1 MKSAFSCCNASFE
14 IFLAIWYRAYIGPT
28 SLNFETHETLQI
40 IQAFD
45 HPLSVSRW
53 GNLGLQ
59 LQVHLFSFGCS
70 RPIYRHQVEADIVCH
85 VCFMAPKPISPWIMG
100 GETWFFHQDTL
111 FLGNFFEKLDC
122 LLSPQAHPKH
132 PSDSVAGFSTI
143 FKTWSLKFQRTS
155 KNFASRSNCGSRLTP
170 YFCPLCN
177 ARQILQMLNNCQ
189 ESSWLHDF
197 LALT

>member
-1 MKSAFSCCNASFE
+1 MPLC
-14 IFLAIWYRAYIGPT
+14 IRPT
-28 SLNFETHETLQI
+28 SLNFETHVTLQI

-100 GETWFFHQDTL
+100 GETWFFHQNTL
-111 FLGNFFEKLDC
+111 FVGIFFWEIGLFVVPPGPPQTSVRFRGWVFNHFQNMKLKV
-122 LLSPQAHPKH
+122 SK
-132 PSDSVAGFSTI
+132 S
-143 FKTWSLKFQRTS
+143 S

-170 YFCPLCN
+170 YFYPLCN
-177 ARQILQMLNNCQ
+177 ARQIFANVEQLPRILLAA
-189 ESSWLHDF
+189 WF
-197 LALT
+197 LGFNLTLS

>member
-100 GETWFFHQDTL
+100 GETWFFHQNTL
-111 FLGNFFEKLDC
+111 FVGNFFEKLDC
-122 LLSPQAHPKH
+122 LLSSHPKRTG
-132 PSDSVAGFSTI
+132 SVAGFSTI
-143 FKTWSLKFQRTS
+143 FKTWSLKFQNLQRTLHQGQTVGRAWHRIFTL
-155 KNFASRSNCGSRLTP
+155 FAMPGK
-170 YFCPLCN
+170 F
-177 ARQILQMLNNCQ
+177 LQMLNNCQ